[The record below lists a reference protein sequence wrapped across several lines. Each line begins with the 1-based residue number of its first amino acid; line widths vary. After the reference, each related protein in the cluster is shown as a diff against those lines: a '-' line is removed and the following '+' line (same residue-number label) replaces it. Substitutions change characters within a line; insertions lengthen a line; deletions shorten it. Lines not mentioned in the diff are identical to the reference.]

1 MPNHP
6 IETIEELK
14 EHLRVA
20 MQLEHATIPPYL
32 LALYTICPD
41 TNPEAT
47 RILRTVV
54 VEEMLHLTL
63 AANLLNAVGGKVCLT
78 CPGFVPCYPAPLP
91 AGLGDFKV
99 SLRPFSKQ
107 ALKTFLQIERPAKA
121 PSANEVLMPLNGR
134 KLAFHMHHPG
144 HPGDAYYSIGEF
156 YKAIAEGLQKLNQDS
171 LNGGKKLFCSIPQNQ
186 VGPEYYYSGG
196 AKLLKVCDLDTAL
209 TAVNT
214 IIEQGEGFDKGV
226 FSDSGELAHDYRF
239 EQLDLERYYLA
250 KNADGKPDQPGHPTG
265 PELKVEW
272 DKVYPAKVNARLT
285 DYEPFP
291 DIHAAAVNFNREYF
305 EFLGLLTKAFNGQ
318 PGLLLTAA
326 VPKMFALRNLI
337 LQLVH
342 VPLPN
347 DPGTNAAPTFEMP
360 DGGTGC
366 PPAETPC
373 AAPGNLPSEV
383 TQ

>member
-6 IETIEELK
+6 ITTIQELK
-14 EHLRVA
+14 EHLHVA

-54 VEEMLHLTL
+54 VEEMLHLSL
-63 AANLLNAVGGKVCLT
+63 AANLLNAVGGHVDLT
-78 CPGFVPCYPAPLP
+78 IPGFVPCYPAPLP
-91 AGLGDFKV
+91 AGVGDFKV

-107 ALKTFLQIERPAKA
+107 ALETFLQIERPAKA
-121 PSANEVLMPLNGR
+121 PSHNDALVPLNGR
-134 KLAFHMHHPG
+134 KLAFRMHHPG
-144 HPGDAYYSIGEF
+144 HPNDAYYSIGEF
-156 YKAIAEGLQKLNQDS
+156 YKAIAEGLETLNRAS
-171 LNGGKKLFCSIPQNQ
+171 LNGGPKLFCSIPENQ

-196 AKLLKVCDLDTAL
+196 AKLLKVYDLETAL

-226 FSDSGELAHDYRF
+226 FSDLGELAHDYRF
-239 EQLDLERYYLA
+239 EQLKLERYYLA
-250 KNADGKPDQPGHPTG
+250 RNEDGKPDEAGYPTG

-272 DKVYPAKVNARLT
+272 DKIYPAKVNARLI

-291 DIHAAAVNFNREYF
+291 EIHAAAVNFNREYF

-318 PGLLLTAA
+318 PELLLSSA
-326 VPKMFALRNLI
+326 VPRMFALRNLM

-347 DPGTNAAPTFEMP
+347 DPGVNAAPTFEMP
-360 DGGTGC
+360 YAGPGC
-366 PPAETPC
+366 PPAEKPC
-373 AAPGNLPSEV
+373 AGPDNPPTEV